1 MRVPL
6 CRHLKTNGT
15 QCQSP
20 QMEGS
25 NYCFFHDRLHERHKN
40 YRFTKTTER
49 GLIPGYSIKL
59 HALEDAESIQVAI
72 SAVVNALA
80 MGALDERKATA
91 LLYGLQLA
99 SSTSRAYPRSQSPK
113 RSFAPSPRRTMDSP
127 SPGPMP
133 TRSSLFSRVLTAHPS
148 SPTVNLLSFLI
159 RATQDRCS
167 NPARSSVFALINLCG
182 RSLCRNRES

>member
-1 MRVPL
+1 MKVKVLL

-25 NYCFFHDRLHERHKN
+25 NYCFFHDRLHARHKN

-49 GLIPGYSIKL
+49 SMMPVFDIKL
-59 HALEDAESIQVAI
+59 HALEDAESVQVAI

-80 MGALDERKATA
+80 VGVLDEKKAKA

-99 SSTSRAYPRSQSPK
+99 SINITRLAPKPKQEEIVREVSTTDDGLHLAWTNAYTVLPRQPIP
-113 RSFAPSPRRTMDSP
+113 F
-127 SPGPMP
+127 
-133 TRSSLFSRVLTAHPS
+133 
-148 SPTVNLLSFLI
+148 N
-159 RATQDRCS
+159 
-167 NPARSSVFALINLCG
+167 SSVEYQDELPRLPNSAETKSLPEPSGIN
-182 RSLCRNRES
+182 E

>member
-1 MRVPL
+1 MKVPL

-99 SSTSRAYPRSQSPK
+99 SINITRLSPK
-113 RSFAPSPRRTMDSP
+113 PKPEEIVRSVCTTDDGLTLAWTDAYAIVPVQPRPYSTPIEPQIERQTESPQFPNQEDS
-127 SPGPMP
+127 
-133 TRSSLFSRVLTAHPS
+133 
-148 SPTVNLLSFLI
+148 
-159 RATQDRCS
+159 
-167 NPARSSVFALINLCG
+167 
-182 RSLCRNRES
+182 RSLPESCKT

>member
-1 MRVPL
+1 MKVPL

-99 SSTSRAYPRSQSPK
+99 SINVTRLSPK
-113 RSFAPSPRRTMDSP
+113 PKPEEIVREVMTTDDGLTLAWTDAYATVPVQPRPYSTPIEPDSEPSQLLNQEDS
-127 SPGPMP
+127 
-133 TRSSLFSRVLTAHPS
+133 
-148 SPTVNLLSFLI
+148 
-159 RATQDRCS
+159 
-167 NPARSSVFALINLCG
+167 
-182 RSLCRNRES
+182 RSLPESCEI